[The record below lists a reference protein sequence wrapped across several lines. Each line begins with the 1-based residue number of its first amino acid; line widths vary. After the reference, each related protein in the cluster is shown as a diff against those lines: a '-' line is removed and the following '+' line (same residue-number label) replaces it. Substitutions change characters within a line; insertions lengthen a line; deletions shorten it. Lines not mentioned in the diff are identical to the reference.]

1 MCIHAV
7 PWHAVSW
14 HCSCAYPE
22 FMQIHLEFIIVTLSM
37 KIVGD
42 VS

>member
-7 PWHAVSW
+7 PLHAVPW
-14 HCSCAYPE
+14 HCSCTYPE
-22 FMQIHLEFIIVTLSM
+22 SMQIHLEFIIVMLSV
-37 KIVGD
+37 KIAGD